1 MRGCLQI
8 IREQI
13 RKAGEKKHSGARQD
27 PYLLGRNVRGSGS
40 SRAGVLQQRGP
51 AAAAGGGGAGT
62 LGTGEEGGHAGLVW
76 ASRDGING
84 TLALPGRRSRS
95 KSSPL

>member
-51 AAAAGGGGAGT
+51 EAAAGRGGAGA
-62 LGTGEEGGHAGLVW
+62 LGTGEGGGRAGLVW

-84 TLALPGRRSRS
+84 NLALPGRRSRT
-95 KSSPL
+95 KSSPI